1 VLLTFQNKK
10 DDTSATCLEQYGY
23 YLKVNTI
30 CSPTNIEVLW
40 GMYRL
45 KIIYGT
51 NPGEYH
57 TYLELPNWDLVPHH
71 ANPAGAVHAPT
82 HVMPA
87 LAGSSSRATE
97 PLDQQYVWV
106 GPPTIN
112 ETTRAKNNSR
122 KTFVS

>member
-1 VLLTFQNKK
+1 MQSN
-10 DDTSATCLEQYGY
+10 
-23 YLKVNTI
+23 
-30 CSPTNIEVLW
+30 NIEVL
-40 GMYRL
+40 GVCTGSKLYT
-45 KIIYGT
+45 KQIQESIT
-51 NPGEYH
+51 H
-57 TYLELPNWDLVPHH
+57 TWNWDLVPHH

-87 LAGSSSRATE
+87 SAGSSSRATQ

-112 ETTRAKNNSR
+112 ATTRAKNNSR